1 VGEDLVGVLPIHSTL
16 WSNPGLT
23 ANVAKVINSLSSP
36 QELSNAW
43 LIRRVAMSVSLLP
56 FTVHSMPTT
65 CITSHLEVTGRKDP
79 LFNPVSHSVSSVNAA
94 AHDAELEKPSSYS
107 RQTRG
112 TGTEFMFFARRTGY
126 RLE

>member
-1 VGEDLVGVLPIHSTL
+1 MGKDLVGVLPIHSTL

-23 ANVAKVINSLSSP
+23 ANVAKVINSLPSP
-36 QELSNAW
+36 QELLNAW

-79 LFNPVSHSVSSVNAA
+79 VSHSVSGVNA